1 MSDTPRRRPIRPRKQ
16 PVQDRARDTVE
27 ILLRA
32 AAQVFAAR
40 GYAATTTNKV
50 AERAGV
56 SIGSLYQY
64 FPNKDALLVALINA
78 HVHEGETILIAAATA
93 AVSAHDALP
102 AATRRL
108 VRAMVELH
116 ARDRALHQVLF
127 EEAPLPRTVRRQLQD
142 LETRATALL
151 EQYLIA
157 VASPPLPD
165 PGLAAAI
172 IVHTVEALTHKLVV
186 HERGSLDA
194 DRWIDEIS
202 TLVLRYLSAP
212 V

>member
-1 MSDTPRRRPIRPRKQ
+1 
-16 PVQDRARDTVE
+16 
-27 ILLRA
+27 
-32 AAQVFAAR
+32 
-40 GYAATTTNKV
+40 
-50 AERAGV
+50 
-56 SIGSLYQY
+56 
-64 FPNKDALLVALINA
+64 
-78 HVHEGETILIAAATA
+78 
-93 AVSAHDALP
+93 
-102 AATRRL
+102 
-108 VRAMVELH
+108 
-116 ARDRALHQVLF
+116 
-127 EEAPLPRTVRRQLQD
+127 
-142 LETRATALL
+142 
-151 EQYLIA
+151 